1 MGLLTVDL
9 PNSENASAYPDWADF
24 GLIDDVR
31 PALLQARERSEPSAL
46 VTLIAA
52 DGGSP
57 RPAGTQMLITRDH
70 LCGFL
75 SGGCVEADV
84 AAHGRAA
91 LRDGQSR
98 RLVYGEG
105 SPWPDIRLLCGA
117 RIELLVEPL
126 ARDDVSAKIWLS
138 LYDRRRPSIWRTDG
152 RRRECQETEDV
163 RLQSKISTSMSPF
176 RVSLTTPP
184 QKRMIVVGGDPT
196 ALAITRLAVD
206 LGYETHLVR
215 PSGPSRPP
223 PGLTAT
229 YWRSRAPDVF
239 VEIGLDPWT
248 FVAVATHDAELD
260 EDALVAA
267 LTSPAPYI
275 GVLGARRRLPE
286 RLERLA
292 RRGVTSEQLRRLR
305 GPIGLDLGGK
315 SPFEIAVGVM
325 AEATAMTHGA
335 SISRRETV

>member
-1 MGLLTVDL
+1 MT
-9 PNSENASAYPDWADF
+9 ENFPTFESPSAYPDWADF
-24 GLIDDVR
+24 GLTDDVR
-31 PALLQARERSEPSAL
+31 PALLQARARSEPAAL
-46 VTLIAA
+46 VILIAA

-57 RPAGTQMLITRDH
+57 RPAGTQMLITQDR

-91 LRDGQSR
+91 LIDGHPR

-126 ARDDVSAKIWLS
+126 AADDHAAATWLA
-138 LYDRRRPSIWRTDG
+138 LFERRRPAIWQTDG
-152 RRRECQETEDV
+152 HQRQCKEGQFAG
-163 RLQSKISTSMSPF
+163 LYPSISTSWSPF
-176 RVSLTTPP
+176 SVSLSSPP

-196 ALAITRLAVD
+196 ALAITRLAID
-206 LGYETHLVR
+206 LGYQTHLVR
-215 PSGPSRPP
+215 PRGPVTPP
-223 PGLTAT
+223 SNLAVN
-229 YWRSRAPDVF
+229 YWRSEAPDAF
-239 VEIGLDPWT
+239 AEIGLDPWT
-248 FVAVATHDAELD
+248 FVAVATHDTELD
-260 EDALVAA
+260 EDALTAA
-267 LTSPAPYI
+267 LASPAPYV

-286 RLERLA
+286 RLERLK
-292 RRGVTSEQLRRLR
+292 RRGVSAEHLRRLR

-325 AEATAMTHGA
+325 AEATALVNDAAISKRA
-335 SISRRETV
+335 ST

>member
-9 PNSENASAYPDWADF
+9 SRSDDPAPYPDWADF

-57 RPAGTQMLITRDH
+57 RPPGTQMLITKDH

-91 LRDGQSR
+91 LLDGQSR

-126 ARDDVSAKIWLS
+126 SPDDAAAEIWLS
-138 LYDRRRPSIWRTDG
+138 MYARRRPSLWRTDG
-152 RRRECQETEDV
+152 RLRQCAETEGV
-163 RLQSKISTSMSPF
+163 RLHAEISTSISPF
-176 RVSLTTPP
+176 EVSLFMPP

-215 PSGPSRPP
+215 PYGPPSPP
-223 PGLTAT
+223 PGLPAT

-239 VEIGLDPWT
+239 AEIGLDPWT

-292 RRGVTSEQLRRLR
+292 RRGVTAEQLQRLR

-335 SISRRETV
+335 SISRRA

>member
-1 MGLLTVDL
+1 MTENL
-9 PNSENASAYPDWADF
+9 PIFDENPTYPEWADF
-24 GLIDDVR
+24 GLTDDVR
-31 PALLQARERSEPSAL
+31 PALLEARKCSEPAAL

-57 RPAGTQMLITRDH
+57 RPAGTQMLVTRDH

-91 LRDGQSR
+91 LLDGQPR

-126 ARDDVSAKIWLS
+126 AADDGAAATWLS
-138 LYDRRRPSIWRTDG
+138 LFERRKPAIFVTDG
-152 RRRECQETEDV
+152 HQRHCMEAQGTGLHPEIT
-163 RLQSKISTSMSPF
+163 TNWSPF
-176 RVSLTTPP
+176 SVSLTTPP
-184 QKRMIVVGGDPT
+184 QKRMIVIGGDPT
-196 ALAITRLAVD
+196 ALAITRLAID
-206 LGYETHLVR
+206 LGYQTHLVR
-215 PSGPSRPP
+215 PLGPVTPP
-223 PGLTAT
+223 SNLIAT
-229 YWRSRAPDVF
+229 YWRSRAPDAF
-239 VEIGLDPWT
+239 ADIGLDAWT
-248 FVAVATHDAELD
+248 FIAVATHDTELD
-260 EDALVAA
+260 EDALTAA
-267 LTSPAPYI
+267 LSSPAPYV

-286 RLERLA
+286 RLERLK
-292 RRGVTSEQLRRLR
+292 RRGVTAEQLRRLR

-325 AEATAMTHGA
+325 AEATALVNDAPISLRA
-335 SISRRETV
+335 ST